1 MGVPFV
7 DIATILGLTLA
18 VGALLISVIM
28 DGGHLSALISP
39 SAILLIIGG
48 TLGATIISFPME
60 EIINLP
66 KLILRTFFSPK
77 IDPKEAI
84 DRVVSLAEK
93 ARREG
98 LLILQEDAKN
108 ITDRFL
114 LRGLNLVIDG
124 ADPEMVK
131 TIMETELAFT
141 EKRHKRGA
149 AILEAAGGYAPTM
162 GIIGTV
168 MGLVHVLGNLEDTS
182 KLGPAIAVAFLAT
195 FYGISTANLFW
206 LPLANK
212 LKERS
217 REEMLLK
224 EITLEGILSIQAG
237 ENPRIVRE
245 KLEVFLPPKLQARQ
259 EEKARA
265 ERVEA

>member
-1 MGVPFV
+1 M
-7 DIATILGLTLA
+7 DMATILGLTLA
-18 VGALLISVIM
+18 LGALVISILM
-28 DGGHLSALISP
+28 DGGKLSSLVSP
-39 SAILLIIGG
+39 SALLLIMGG

-60 EIINLP
+60 EVANLP
-66 KLILRTFFSPK
+66 KILMLVFFSK
-77 IDPKEAI
+77 KADAKEAI

-108 ITDRFL
+108 ITDKFL

-131 TIMETELAFT
+131 TIMETDLAFT

-195 FYGISTANLFW
+195 FYGISTANIFW
-206 LPLANK
+206 LPMANK

-245 KLEVFLPPKLQARQ
+245 KLEVFLPPKLQMRQ
-259 EEKARA
+259 EEKARVERA
-265 ERVEA
+265 EA